1 MFWSRNALHLEL
13 LMCLSAQHASLM
25 VGIVSILL
33 VVITCVFLSLKNLP
47 SVCLTLARHLSKQ
60 ASSIKVFWV
69 FLDTS
74 RQIAQ
79 SIEPNFSSL
88 YLLDRSLTH
97 PWSIEAVW
105 LLTHPRYLSIYRDF
119 VLDTSS
125 IYRDGWSYIFS
136 RFAYF
141 MPDLIYSLLIQTFS
155 FHQNPFSLQGFSLFQ
170 A

>member
-1 MFWSRNALHLEL
+1 MFECSTCFFDGCYSIYLACSHYMYFSLLEKPSFRL
-13 LMCLSAQHASLM
+13 LDTS
-25 VGIVSILL
+25 SIL
-33 VVITCVFLSLKNLP
+33 
-47 SVCLTLARHLSKQ
+47 AWHLSKQ
-60 ASSIKVFWV
+60 ASSIEVFWV

-88 YLLDRSLTH
+88 CLLDRSLTH
-97 PWSIEAVW
+97 PWSIEVVW

-125 IYRDGWSYIFS
+125 IYRDAWSYIFS
-136 RFAYF
+136 RFACF

-155 FHQNPFSLQGFSLFQ
+155 FHQNPFSLQGFGLFQ